1 MASEGVA
8 VLQITGRDLLETS
21 ELAMQFQY
29 GFWTARGDAATT
41 VLNPAHQAIIETLR
55 IAGYPMPP
63 TQLATVLDVNL
74 NTMRVHLMRL
84 VERGLVCKDGQG
96 RYVHRITM
104 PENVSRV
111 THETCTPDA

>member
-41 VLNPAHQAIIETLR
+41 VLNPAASGHHRDATHCWLPHDADPVRHGARRQSHYDEGAPHAARGTGVGSEGWARTLYPSR
-55 IAGYPMPP
+55 RHAG
-63 TQLATVLDVNL
+63 
-74 NTMRVHLMRL
+74 R
-84 VERGLVCKDGQG
+84 
-96 RYVHRITM
+96 HRACN
-104 PENVSRV
+104 PL
-111 THETCTPDA
+111 